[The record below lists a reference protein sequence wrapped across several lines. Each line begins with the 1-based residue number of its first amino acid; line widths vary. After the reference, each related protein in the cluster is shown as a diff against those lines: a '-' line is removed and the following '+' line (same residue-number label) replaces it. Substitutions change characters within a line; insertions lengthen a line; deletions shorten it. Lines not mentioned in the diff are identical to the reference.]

1 MGIGTHRS
9 NEGGRARRTRPAR
22 LVAAAATGA
31 GALALL
37 TAAAG
42 TAGATPPNPPPAYVV
57 HHGPNGNTDV
67 NVCSYAV
74 PAGTARCF
82 ARVRTDATARN
93 EKPAGSY
100 VVPGATL
107 GNNGAY
113 DPAYLESAYND
124 PWFVGTTTSPPNQTS
139 AGTGQTVAIVDAFD
153 DPTAESDMSY
163 YRSFFKLPTC
173 STSNGCFQKVD
184 EFGGTNY
191 PSGDTGW
198 ADEISLDLDMVS
210 AVCPNCHILLVEA
223 QSASYS
229 DLGAAVN
236 EAVSLGANAVSNSY
250 GGSEYPGEV
259 ADSNTYYNHPG
270 VAVVAAS
277 GDNGYGVSFPAA
289 SPTVTD
295 AGGTSLNQATNSG
308 SRSATETVW
317 SGAGSGCSAYAAK
330 PSWQTDGG
338 CPNRTVADTSA
349 VADPNTGV
357 WVYDTDGAS
366 GWSVYGGTSAA
377 TPIVSSFYALAQNP
391 TGGNSV
397 PAASLYG
404 HTSNLNKVTSGS
416 NGSCGSSYLCN
427 AAYSLAN
434 GYNGPTGLGTPNGVA
449 AFAAAPPNPN
459 LPGAPTAVSA
469 QAGNA
474 QATVSFT
481 APNNAGKPAI
491 TSYTVT
497 AADSTNGSRGGQSAS
512 GPSSGILV
520 TGLTNGDS
528 YTFTVTATNSAGTG
542 PASAPSSPVVPSTVP
557 GAPTGVSAQ
566 AGNTQA
572 TVSFTAPNNG
582 GSTITSYTVTA
593 DDTTGTNGGQVVSG
607 PSSPITVTGLTN
619 GDSYTFTVTAT
630 NANGTGPASSASNA
644 VVPTAA
650 ATVPTAP
657 QNPSAREDA
666 SRGVDVSWSAPAS
679 NGGSPITSYT
689 LYRSTRSGSET
700 AYVSV
705 SCTSSS
711 CTYHDSNTR
720 HGYRYYYKVA
730 AVNAVGTGPK
740 SAEVNAIAR

>member
-9 NEGGRARRTRPAR
+9 NEGGSARRTRPAR
-22 LVAAAATGA
+22 WVAAAATGA

-57 HHGPNGNTDV
+57 HHGPDGNTDV

-74 PAGTARCF
+74 PVGTARCF
-82 ARVRTDATARN
+82 ARVRTDSMARDEQPARN
-93 EKPAGSY
+93 NAG
-100 VVPGATL
+100 PDATL
-107 GNNGAY
+107 GNSGAY

-124 PWFVGTTTSPPNQTS
+124 PWFVGTTTSPPNQTT

-153 DPTAESDMSY
+153 DPTAASDLSY

-173 STSNGCFQKVD
+173 STSNGCFKKVD

-191 PSGDTGW
+191 PSGNTGW

-223 QSASYS
+223 QTASYS
-229 DLGAAVN
+229 DLGTAVN
-236 EAVSLGANAVSNSY
+236 EAVTLGANAVSNSY
-250 GGSEYPGEV
+250 GGSEYPSEV
-259 ADSNTYYNHPG
+259 SDSATYYDHPG

-308 SRSATETVW
+308 SRNASETVW
-317 SGAGSGCSAYAAK
+317 SGAGSGCSAYEGK
-330 PSWQTDGG
+330 PTWQTDTSG
-338 CPNRTVADTSA
+338 CANRTVADTSA

-357 WVYDTDGAS
+357 WVYDTDGAA
-366 GWSVYGGTSAA
+366 GWSVYGGTSVA

-391 TGGNSV
+391 TGGQSV
-397 PAASLYG
+397 PAESLYN
-404 HTSNLNKVTSGS
+404 HTSNLNRVTSGS
-416 NGSCGSSYLCN
+416 NGSCGTYLCN
-427 AAYSLAN
+427 AADSLLN
-434 GYNGPTGLGTPNGVA
+434 GYNGPTGLGTPNGVS
-449 AFAAAPPNPN
+449 AFSAAPPNPN
-459 LPGAPTAVSA
+459 LPGAPTGVSA
-469 QAGNA
+469 QAGIA

-481 APNNAGKPAI
+481 PPANGGGSTI
-491 TSYTVT
+491 SSYTVT
-497 AADSTNGSRGGQSAS
+497 ATDGTNAGRGGQTAS

-528 YTFTVTATNSAGTG
+528 YTFTVTATNGTGTG

-557 GAPTGVSAQ
+557 GAPTNVSAQ
-566 AGNTQA
+566 AGNAQA

-582 GSTITSYTVTA
+582 GSAITSYTVTA
-593 DDTTGTNGGQVVSG
+593 DDTTGTHGGQVVSG
-607 PSSPITVTGLTN
+607 ASSPINVTSLTN

-630 NANGTGPASSASNA
+630 NVDGTGPASSASNA

-650 ATVPTAP
+650 ATVPSAP
-657 QNPSAREDA
+657 LNPSAKEDA
-666 SRGVDVSWSAPAS
+666 SRGTDVSWSMPSS
-679 NGGSPITSYT
+679 NGGSTITSYT
-689 LYRSTRSGSET
+689 VYRSTRSGSET

-705 SCTSSS
+705 NCTSSS

-740 SAEVNAIAR
+740 SIEVYATAR